1 MPVEWIPLV
10 GLVLNVAARVG
21 QYAGEALRYRK
32 KCQLLRTRVQMIST
46 QLRALDEAQWT
57 PDPLAT
63 KDTLECLRE
72 VLGRAELLVVSC
84 LRRKKAFDF
93 LKTFKNKGE
102 FAFVNQ
108 QISHIMEAFHLANHT
123 LLLLAR
129 NDSIF
134 MVVLDTLI
142 KDEACRRLPQD
153 IKNVLEESMS
163 GLRHSDNMPPE
174 KKRRLELIRRDLREG
189 LDWDAAKTSSSGSRG
204 QNQNDPV
211 LKKVAE
217 FAGEIV
223 EEAKAVSHKKEEV
236 QRVAQLA
243 QKVIYLLP
251 HLQPPLLT
259 QNQATITKLL
269 DNLKGAYQTITQ
281 QHRPLHCGPS
291 ALVPSS
297 FWRQQAKR
305 IAELGNTIEEAYQTL
320 TLKVVRHITAN
331 A

>member
-84 LRRKKAFDF
+84 LLRKKAFDF

-142 KDEACRRLPQD
+142 KDEACRRLPQVRSFVD
-153 IKNVLEESMS
+153 LEHMHACLVRVLRSPPFLIKS
-163 GLRHSDNMPPE
+163 
-174 KKRRLELIRRDLREG
+174 
-189 LDWDAAKTSSSGSRG
+189 
-204 QNQNDPV
+204 
-211 LKKVAE
+211 
-217 FAGEIV
+217 
-223 EEAKAVSHKKEEV
+223 
-236 QRVAQLA
+236 
-243 QKVIYLLP
+243 
-251 HLQPPLLT
+251 
-259 QNQATITKLL
+259 
-269 DNLKGAYQTITQ
+269 
-281 QHRPLHCGPS
+281 C
-291 ALVPSS
+291 
-297 FWRQQAKR
+297 
-305 IAELGNTIEEAYQTL
+305 
-320 TLKVVRHITAN
+320 
-331 A
+331 